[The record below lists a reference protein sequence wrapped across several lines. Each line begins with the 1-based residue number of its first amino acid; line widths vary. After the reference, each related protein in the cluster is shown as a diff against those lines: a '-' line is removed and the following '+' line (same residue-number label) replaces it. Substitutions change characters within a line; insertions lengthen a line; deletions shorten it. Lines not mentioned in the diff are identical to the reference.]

1 MQHDKR
7 GAWAASAARATI
19 CASPELARAHDGT
32 GSSRRAPPD
41 ASALMGP
48 RHVGFSCR
56 FLQSPDIE
64 NCLLGSTLSGLF
76 SSILEPSFDLRPA
89 IADPTFRQANTRWR
103 APSAELSTQCV
114 LGVPERLGSISL
126 SQHAIWAQ
134 PACSRRPRRGPAR
147 GASKSLATAVVCAH
161 GLNDESLSM
170 RMHQC

>member
-1 MQHDKR
+1 MTNGVLGPR
-7 GAWAASAARATI
+7 RRRVRPSALRLNLLVLMMARDH
-19 CASPELARAHDGT
+19 PDGP
-32 GSSRRAPPD
+32 PPD